1 MLIVPCTLVFS
12 VTKGFMTVEKKKVK
26 NRVYS
31 LINFKDCVLFPVLPK
46 NAFVLK
52 VILKIIIIFQN
63 TIGWLWVELDLS

>member
-12 VTKGFMTVEKKKVK
+12 VTKGFMTVEKKKMK

-46 NAFVLK
+46 NACVKSNIEDYHNFSK
-52 VILKIIIIFQN
+52 YN
-63 TIGWLWVELDLS
+63 WLVVG